1 MNLFVGEGWKNKD
14 GKVYSYSKIEGKD
27 KLLVPKFDSLIKHSS
42 FKNRN
47 VARVV
52 IGAYYVNLNNA
63 HVKNENLYIS
73 TWHDTIVDLVEKV
86 RKSEKT
92 KKYDLLEL

>member
-1 MNLFVGEGWKNKD
+1 MVSYKACSKVEGR
-14 GKVYSYSKIEGKD
+14 D
-27 KLLVPKFDSLIKHSS
+27 KLLIPKFDSLIKHSS
-42 FKNRN
+42 FKNCN
-47 VARVV
+47 VARPIIV

-73 TWHDTIVDLVEKV
+73 TWHDTIVDIVEKV

-92 KKYDLLEL
+92 KNLIY